1 VNFFLAGVG
10 ITQVTRILLYRQSQ
24 KGSLEEAVKEEGL
37 EMKETAKD
45 ATKNAEGAAK
55 DAIKN

>member
-10 ITQVTRILLYRQSQ
+10 ITQVTRILLYRQSE
-24 KGSLEEAVKEEGL
+24 KGSLEEAVKDEGN

-45 ATKNAEGAAK
+45 ATKSAEGAAK